1 LNKRNT
7 NPKNKKPS
15 QKAFFGFS
23 TILKWS
29 LVSVIWLFF
38 LLGGIFWFLALDL
51 PSVEVVKGNASGPSA
66 ILLDSDGIEFARFGS
81 QRGTP
86 VKLKMLPKHLIHAII
101 STEDRRFFQH
111 WGIDPIAITRAFV
124 ENLKA
129 GRIVQGGSTITQQ
142 AAKNLF
148 LTPHKSLKRKV
159 QEVILAA
166 WLEKSL
172 TKSQILS
179 VYLNRVYFGAG
190 AYGIDAAAR
199 RYFGI
204 NSEKLTIIQAAT
216 LAGLLKAPSRLNPL
230 NNPGAAK
237 RRAHQVLKN
246 MVSAGYITRE
256 LEKKVKKQ
264 SLHLVGVRPQ
274 GYFARYFADWIIERL
289 PDFIGPT
296 SGTIIVKTTLDSN
309 IQKISQNSLREAL
322 DKYGKYKRISDGA
335 TVVLDFNGAIR
346 SLVGGKRYSSSQFNR
361 ATQAKRQPGS
371 AFKPFVYLAG
381 LEKGLSPTTI
391 FYDKP
396 IKIGKW
402 APTNYGGKY
411 VGPLTMRDAFAISSN
426 SVAVQIAQY
435 SGIKNIVSVAKR
447 LGISSP
453 IADDLSISLG
463 SSEVSLLELASAY
476 VPFANGGKG
485 VWAFGIEKI
494 YDGKGKTLYKKSGSG
509 SGRVISADNLLSLD
523 TMLSDV
529 LTMGTGKKARI
540 DRKAGGKTGT
550 SQKFRDAWFVGYDKN
565 MLTGVW
571 LGNDDGRPMLSVS
584 GGSIPA
590 SIWKSIMLQIN

>member
-1 LNKRNT
+1 MNKRNT
-7 NPKNKKPS
+7 NSKNKKPS
-15 QKAFFGFS
+15 QKTFFGFGA
-23 TILKWS
+23 ILKWS
-29 LVSVIWLFF
+29 LVLVIWLFF

-51 PSVEVVKGNASGPSA
+51 PSVEVAKGSASGPSA

-86 VKLKMLPKHLIHAII
+86 VKLKTLPKHLIQAII

-111 WGIDPIAITRAFV
+111 WGIDPVAITRAFV

-166 WLEKSL
+166 WLEKNL

-322 DKYGKYKRISDGA
+322 DKYGKHKRIADGA
-335 TVVLDFNGAIR
+335 AVVLDFNGAIR

-463 SSEVSLLELASAY
+463 SSEVSLLELSSAY
-476 VPFANGGKG
+476 VPFANGGTG

>member
-1 LNKRNT
+1 MKKRNT
-7 NPKNKKPS
+7 NSKNKKPS
-15 QKAFFGFS
+15 QKAFFGFG

-38 LLGGIFWFLALDL
+38 LLGGVFWFLALDL
-51 PSVEVVKGNASGPSA
+51 PSVEVAKGNASGPSA

-86 VKLKMLPKHLIHAII
+86 VKLKTLPKHLIQAII

-322 DKYGKYKRISDGA
+322 DKYGKHKRIADGA
-335 TVVLDFNGAIR
+335 AVVLDFNGAIR

>member
-1 LNKRNT
+1 
-7 NPKNKKPS
+7 
-15 QKAFFGFS
+15 
-23 TILKWS
+23 
-29 LVSVIWLFF
+29 
-38 LLGGIFWFLALDL
+38 
-51 PSVEVVKGNASGPSA
+51 
-66 ILLDSDGIEFARFGS
+66 
-81 QRGTP
+81 
-86 VKLKMLPKHLIHAII
+86 M
-101 STEDRRFFQH
+101 
-111 WGIDPIAITRAFV
+111 
-124 ENLKA
+124 
-129 GRIVQGGSTITQQ
+129 
-142 AAKNLF
+142 
-148 LTPHKSLKRKV
+148 
-159 QEVILAA
+159 
-166 WLEKSL
+166 
-172 TKSQILS
+172 
-179 VYLNRVYFGAG
+179 
-190 AYGIDAAAR
+190 
-199 RYFGI
+199 
-204 NSEKLTIIQAAT
+204 
-216 LAGLLKAPSRLNPL
+216 
-230 NNPGAAK
+230 
-237 RRAHQVLKN
+237 
-246 MVSAGYITRE
+246 
-256 LEKKVKKQ
+256 
-264 SLHLVGVRPQ
+264 
-274 GYFARYFADWIIERL
+274 
-289 PDFIGPT
+289 
-296 SGTIIVKTTLDSN
+296 DSN

-322 DKYGKYKRISDGA
+322 DKYGKYKRIADGA
-335 TVVLDFNGAIR
+335 AVVLDFNGAIR

-509 SGRVISADNLLSLD
+509 SGRVISADNLLALD

-540 DRKAGGKTGT
+540 ERKAGGKTGT

-565 MLTGVW
+565 VLTGVW

>member
-1 LNKRNT
+1 MNKEKIT
-7 NPKNKKPS
+7 SKNKKPS
-15 QKAFFGFS
+15 HKAFLGFR

-29 LVSVIWLFF
+29 LVSVIWFFF
-38 LLGGIFWFLALDL
+38 LLGGVIWFWTLDL
-51 PSVEVVKGNASGPSA
+51 PSVDIAKGKASGPSA
-66 ILLDSDGIEFARFGS
+66 ILLDSEGIEFARFGS

-86 VKLKMLPKHLIHAII
+86 AELETLPKHLLYAII

-148 LTPHKSLKRKV
+148 LTPHKSFKRKV
-159 QEVILAA
+159 QEVILAV
-166 WLEKSL
+166 WLEKNL

-204 NSEKLTIIQAAT
+204 NPERLTIIQAAT

-230 NNPGAAK
+230 NNPVAAK

-246 MVSAGYITRE
+246 MVSAEYITWE
-256 LEKKVKKQ
+256 VAKKVKKS
-264 SLHLVGVRPQ
+264 SLNLVRVRPQ
-274 GYFARYFADWIIERL
+274 GYFARYFADWVMERL
-289 PDFIGPT
+289 PDFVGPT
-296 SGTIIVKTTLDSN
+296 SGTIVVKTTLDSN
-309 IQKISQNSLREAL
+309 IQKISQTSLREAL
-322 DKYGKYKRISDGA
+322 DKYGKNKKISEGA
-335 TVVLDFNGAIR
+335 IVVLDFNGAIR

-396 IKIGKW
+396 IKVGKW

-435 SGIKNIVSVAKR
+435 SGVKNIISVAKR

-453 IADDLSISLG
+453 IAEDLSISLG
-463 SSEVSLLELASAY
+463 SSEVSLLELSGAY

-485 VWAFGIEKI
+485 VWAYGIEKI

-509 SGRVISADNLLSLD
+509 SGRVISANNLFSVD
-523 TMLSDV
+523 MMFSDV
-529 LTMGTGKKARI
+529 LTIGTGKKARI

-550 SQKFRDAWFVGYDKN
+550 SQKFRDAWFVGYDKS